1 MMSEDEEYSDEEL
14 EEIRRRRYSE
24 YQRAAG
30 DEQRQSESRRQF
42 EAQKQAA
49 LKQILS
55 PEARQRLTNIRMV
68 KPEFAEQIELQLIQL
83 AQSGRLKVPIG
94 DDQLKEALARLQS
107 SRKEIRIRRA

>member
-1 MMSEDEEYSDEEL
+1 MMSEDEYPDEEL

-24 YQRAAG
+24 YQRAAV
-30 DEQRQSESRRQF
+30 DEQRQSESRRQL

-68 KPEFAEQIELQLIQL
+68 KPEFAEQVELQLIQL
-83 AQSGRLKVPIG
+83 AQSGRLKLPIG